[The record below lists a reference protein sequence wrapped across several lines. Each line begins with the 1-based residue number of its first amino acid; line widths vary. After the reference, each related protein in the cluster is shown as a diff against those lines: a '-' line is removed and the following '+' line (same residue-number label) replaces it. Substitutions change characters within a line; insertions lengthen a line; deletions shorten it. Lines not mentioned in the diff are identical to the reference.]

1 MRFLPCFQGKDE
13 MLRAMNQPSGEAM
26 HRHSF
31 FDHTADLGIR
41 LEASDFAGL
50 IRASAEAL
58 AEAST
63 AKKDEALAE
72 ASTAKVLEQPADLI
86 VDHVWEPAETDPE
99 WVLFDW
105 MKHWLMR
112 FHLEQEMLVPVEVS
126 AKRVGCARIPW
137 DPEVHGL
144 GREVK
149 AVTLHG
155 FSVKHQDNDWEA
167 MVIVD
172 I

>member
-1 MRFLPCFQGKDE
+1 
-13 MLRAMNQPSGEAM
+13 M

-63 AKKDEALAE
+63 AK
-72 ASTAKVLEQPADLI
+72 ASKPPADLI
-86 VDHVWEPAETDPE
+86 IDHVWKSAETDPE

-112 FHLEQEMLVPVEVS
+112 FHMEQEILVPVEVS
-126 AKRVGCARIPW
+126 TQRVGCARIPW

-155 FSVKHQDNDWEA
+155 FSVKQHDKGWEA

>member
-1 MRFLPCFQGKDE
+1 
-13 MLRAMNQPSGEAM
+13 MLRAINQTSGEAM

-63 AKKDEALAE
+63 AKVPKP
-72 ASTAKVLEQPADLI
+72 PANLI
-86 VDHVWEPAETDPE
+86 IDHVWEPAETDPE

-112 FHLEQEMLVPVEVS
+112 FHLEQEILVPVEVS
-126 AKRVGCARIPW
+126 TQRVGCARIPW

-155 FSVKHQDNDWEA
+155 FSVKQHDKGWEA

>member
-1 MRFLPCFQGKDE
+1 
-13 MLRAMNQPSGEAM
+13 M

-50 IRASAEAL
+50 VRASAEAL

-63 AKKDEALAE
+63 AKAPNP
-72 ASTAKVLEQPADLI
+72 PADLI
-86 VDHVWEPAETDPE
+86 VDHVSKSAETDPE

-105 MKHWLMR
+105 MKHWLTR

-126 AKRVGCARIPW
+126 TQRVGCARIPW

-155 FSVKHQDNDWEA
+155 FSVKQHDKGWEA

>member
-1 MRFLPCFQGKDE
+1 
-13 MLRAMNQPSGEAM
+13 MNPISGRAM
-26 HRHSF
+26 HRNSF

-63 AKKDEALAE
+63 AKMPEALAE
-72 ASTAKVLEQPADLI
+72 ASTAKAPKPPANLI
-86 VDHVWEPAETDPE
+86 VDHVWKSAETDPE

-112 FHLEQEMLVPVEVS
+112 FHLEQEILVPVEVS
-126 AKRVGCARIPW
+126 TQRVGCARIPW

>member
-1 MRFLPCFQGKDE
+1 
-13 MLRAMNQPSGEAM
+13 M

-41 LEASDFAGL
+41 MEASDFAGL

-58 AEAST
+58 AEAIT
-63 AKKDEALAE
+63 ANMPEALAEATTENMPEALAE
-72 ASTAKVLEQPADLI
+72 ASTAKVPEPPAVPV
-86 VDHVWEPAETDPE
+86 VDHVWEPVETDPE

-112 FHLEQEMLVPVEVS
+112 FHLEQEILVPVEVS
-126 AKRVGCARIPW
+126 AQRVGCARIPW

-155 FSVKHQDNDWEA
+155 FSVKERDNGWEA

>member
-1 MRFLPCFQGKDE
+1 

-63 AKKDEALAE
+63 SKKHEALAE
-72 ASTAKVLEQPADLI
+72 GSTAKVLEQPADLI

-112 FHLEQEMLVPVEVS
+112 FHLEQEILMPVEVS

-155 FSVKHQDNDWEA
+155 FSVKHQDNGWEA

>member
-1 MRFLPCFQGKDE
+1 
-13 MLRAMNQPSGEAM
+13 M

-50 IRASAEAL
+50 VRASAEAL

-63 AKKDEALAE
+63 AKAPNP
-72 ASTAKVLEQPADLI
+72 PADLI
-86 VDHVWEPAETDPE
+86 VDHVWKSAETDPE

-112 FHLEQEMLVPVEVS
+112 FHLEQEILVPVEVS
-126 AKRVGCARIPW
+126 IQRVGCARIPW

-155 FSVKHQDNDWEA
+155 FSVKQHDKGWEA